1 MRWLMTRSSPS
12 SARRCSNPR
21 LPKSK
26 AATVAAHTSATP
38 ASATRC
44 RIDPEGERDRDTTRD
59 RTRRAFASTSERA
72 S

>member
-1 MRWLMTRSSPS
+1 MRWLMTSSSPF

-21 LPKSK
+21 LPKSS
-26 AATVAAHTSATP
+26 AAMVVAHTSATP

-44 RIDPEGERDRDTTRD
+44 RIDPEGERDRDTTGD
-59 RTRRAFASTSERA
+59 RTRGAFDSTSERA